1 MLKNIPG
8 KRNVQIDTDKAQTEE
23 TVRGKP
29 AIWEGQSTS
38 SQPVNTNPTSEMRAH
53 SYYKNV

>member
-1 MLKNIPG
+1 M
-8 KRNVQIDTDKAQTEE
+8 DKAQTEE

-29 AIWEGQSTS
+29 AIWEGQNTS